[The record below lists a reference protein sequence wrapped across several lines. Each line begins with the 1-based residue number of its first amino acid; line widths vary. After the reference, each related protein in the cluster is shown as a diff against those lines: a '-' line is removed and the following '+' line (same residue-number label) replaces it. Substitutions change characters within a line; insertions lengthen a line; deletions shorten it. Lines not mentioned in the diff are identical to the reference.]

1 MARAVQFLFGQG
13 REKEVRALL
22 LQHLDKVGECVARTC
37 DVLHDYLAG
46 RLDGAKAGAIN
57 VDHLETEADQ
67 MRRSVN
73 DLLYRGA
80 FLPIFRSDI
89 HDFVERMDMIAD
101 TAETTCDFLLG
112 QRPEIPGEYGDS
124 LKQILALTQDAY
136 AALHDAVTTFFSSP
150 DEKIIRERLTTVGM
164 TESTIDDVE
173 WKLTRQIF
181 TSNLSLA
188 NKIHLN
194 QFIETLTEISDQIED
209 TGDRLEILHFGAN
222 L

>member
-22 LQHLDKVGECVARTC
+22 FQHLDKVGECVARTC
-37 DVLHDYLAG
+37 DVLYDYLAG

-89 HDFVERMDMIAD
+89 HDFVERMDMIGD
-101 TAETTCDFLLG
+101 MAETTCDFLLG

>member
-22 LQHLDKVGECVARTC
+22 FQLLDKVGECVARTG
-37 DVLHDYLAG
+37 DVLDDYLAG
-46 RLDGAKAGAIN
+46 RLDEAKTGAIN

-89 HDFVERMDMIAD
+89 HDFVERMDMVAD
-101 TAETTCDFLLG
+101 MAETTCDFLLG
-112 QRPEIPGEYGDS
+112 QRPEFPGECGDS
-124 LKQILALTQDAY
+124 LKEIVALTKEAY
-136 AALHDAVTTFFSSP
+136 SALHDAVATFFSSP
-150 DEKIIRERLTTVGM
+150 DEKIIRERLTKVGI
-164 TESTIDDVE
+164 TESTIDDIE

-181 TSNLSLA
+181 TSGLPLA

-209 TGDRLEILHFGAN
+209 TGDRLEILHIGAN

>member
-1 MARAVQFLFGQG
+1 
-13 REKEVRALL
+13 
-22 LQHLDKVGECVARTC
+22 
-37 DVLHDYLAG
+37 VLHDYLAG
-46 RLDGAKAGAIN
+46 RLDGAKSGAIN
-57 VDHLETEADQ
+57 VDRLETEADQ

-101 TAETTCDFLLG
+101 MAETTCDFLLG

-124 LKQILALTQDAY
+124 LRQILALTQDAY

-150 DEKIIRERLTTVGM
+150 DEKIIRERLTTVGI